1 MRCFIKNISVDEF
14 NAVKG
19 ELRNR
24 LNIMY
29 GQNSVFLTAALA
41 IWGVAIGIL
50 LSLFGQD
57 GAINI
62 FKIISEYFML
72 LLPAVF
78 AIPLGVKSGDNLTR
92 IAQLAAYLK
101 FFYEKDYMDKL
112 QKGESCYMYESVL
125 DLVGHSD
132 KISYIKAF
140 NSEYFITVL
149 ISLFATIILTVFLT
163 IYTCTIHDI
172 KILIVSLS
180 VGFICL
186 FALIIIGKVVYVS
199 SSVKH
204 TFFAMQGF
212 YGERMKKVSEEIDKE
227 IEIAKLKAE
236 LAEKN
241 KGDNSNEEK

>member
-1 MRCFIKNISVDEF
+1 MKNLSVDEF
-14 NAVKG
+14 NAVKA

-57 GAINI
+57 GVINI
-62 FKIISEYFML
+62 FKIISEFFML

-101 FFYEKDYMDKL
+101 HFYEKNYMDKL
-112 QKGESCYMYESVL
+112 KEDESCYMYESVL

-132 KISYIKAF
+132 KVSFIKAF

-149 ISLFATIILTVFLT
+149 ISLFATIMLT
-163 IYTCTIHDI
+163 IFLIVYTISIQDI
-172 KILIVSLS
+172 TMLIVSLS
-180 VGFICL
+180 AGFICI
-186 FALIIIGKVVYVS
+186 FALIIIGVIVYVS
-199 SSVKH
+199 SNVKH
-204 TFFAMQGF
+204 TFFAMQNF
-212 YGERMKKVSEEIDKE
+212 YGEKMKKVSEDIDKDV
-227 IEIAKLKAE
+227 EIAKLKTE
-236 LAEKN
+236 LAAKN
-241 KGDNSNEEK
+241 KGDNSNEEN